1 MLWPCHRQKDRR
13 TDQGSPGPS
22 VLLSVTIR
30 TSIKTAGDWSEKHC
44 FARRSVNR
52 CTLLS
57 SCVEKAEAGIQTR
70 PSRTVFA
77 YLLTTTGSDGD
88 STLDETERL
97 SVKRATHGVPAT
109 VHRGSERNS
118 QVSKTLSRCC
128 ANTRALRANSNP
140 QRTCHIR
147 ITQFIS

>member
-1 MLWPCHRQKDRR
+1 MTTVSNFFSARRYVNPLYTIVCYGPATDRTMDRR
-13 TDQGSPGPS
+13 TRAALVRPS

-77 YLLTTTGSDGD
+77 SSLTTTGSDGD

-118 QVSKTLSRCC
+118 QVSKTLSLSV
-128 ANTRALRANSNP
+128 LR
-140 QRTCHIR
+140 
-147 ITQFIS
+147 